1 MTSAEIA
8 KIRATAMSRS
18 SKEIAE
24 RLVTRYVSRLT
35 VLRGKKNKTQEEQR
49 ECEVLQDLVVTLC

>member
-18 SKEIAE
+18 GKEIAE
-24 RLVTRYVSRLT
+24 KLVSRYISRLT
-35 VLRGKKNKTQEEQR
+35 VLRGKKNRTAEEEQER
-49 ECEVLQDLVVTLC
+49 EILQDIVVTLC

>member
-24 RLVTRYVSRLT
+24 KLVNRYISRLT
-35 VLRGKKNKTQEEQR
+35 ILRGKQNKSQEEKS
-49 ECEVLQDLVVTLC
+49 ECEVLETLVVTLC